1 MSSASRKRSESVE
14 GRATRLR
21 TDLSHFADAEQ
32 LRNHIQGL
40 QQQLHILEN
49 QQIEQQQHAQL
60 EHREQ
65 QQYVQFEY
73 QHQWQRAEYE
83 YRQEYRQHEQ
93 RMFGETQEQLQQQR
107 VQNESNRHDLGTAL
121 NELSML
127 HQHVFNSDR
136 FHAQQNEWSTAQA
149 MFERLQQ
156 QLSSVQ
162 TIQQEQLTRELR
174 LRAEHDMQQ
183 RSQEQEQQQSV
194 RQLVSMFENQQH
206 QQSQQQQQALSRMLR
221 HEQLQNQDQISQLH
235 ERVSAEVAQGQRTAE
250 SLHRDN

>member
-107 VQNESNRHDLGTAL
+107 VQNEN
-121 NELSML
+121 N
-127 HQHVFNSDR
+127 
-136 FHAQQNEWSTAQA
+136 
-149 MFERLQQ
+149 
-156 QLSSVQ
+156 
-162 TIQQEQLTRELR
+162 
-174 LRAEHDMQQ
+174 
-183 RSQEQEQQQSV
+183 
-194 RQLVSMFENQQH
+194 
-206 QQSQQQQQALSRMLR
+206 
-221 HEQLQNQDQISQLH
+221 
-235 ERVSAEVAQGQRTAE
+235 
-250 SLHRDN
+250 